1 MVVERGECSMFDT
14 HTFSRISFPVIMAR
28 TNGKSFFVSFNRFGE
43 EYNLLMG
50 DNPIY
55 TDTNGDKI
63 PVVILQIMLLDERP
77 RSHWLSEEKKMV
89 SSAVYIL
96 VPVTITIRQQSYI
109 QIWDF

>member
-50 DNPIY
+50 DNSIY
-55 TDTNGDKI
+55 TET
-63 PVVILQIMLLDERP
+63 
-77 RSHWLSEEKKMV
+77 
-89 SSAVYIL
+89 
-96 VPVTITIRQQSYI
+96 
-109 QIWDF
+109 

>member
-43 EYNLLMG
+43 EYNLLMV
-50 DNPIY
+50 DNSIY

-63 PVVILQIMLLDERP
+63 PVVILQIMLLDERHMMFELA
-77 RSHWLSEEKKMV
+77 RKQD
-89 SSAVYIL
+89 IN
-96 VPVTITIRQQSYI
+96 I
-109 QIWDF
+109 

>member
-63 PVVILQIMLLDERP
+63 PVVILQIMLLDRKST
-77 RSHWLSEEKKMV
+77 RLNSSH
-89 SSAVYIL
+89 A
-96 VPVTITIRQQSYI
+96 T
-109 QIWDF
+109 